1 MQPDFC
7 GNGEVLTTGAS
18 RGLFG
23 CLPTYHQIGVWAPVL
38 LVVLRFVQGFTAMPL
53 VLNGDAQPHQAAIPM
68 TLAQRH
74 QAEHH

>member
-1 MQPDFC
+1 M
-7 GNGEVLTTGAS
+7 
-18 RGLFG
+18 
-23 CLPTYHQIGVWAPVL
+23 